1 MPMRLRLHL
10 AAALAFSALAIA
22 PALAQIPEAP
32 DRAEGDGPFARL
44 ILRGGILVDGTG
56 APPIGPV
63 DIVVE
68 NERITRIQT
77 VGYPGLDIREEDR
90 PEVKPGDEI
99 LDIEGMYVLPG
110 FVDAHGH
117 IGGTSQGTPAE
128 YVFKLWMGHGITT
141 IRDPSSGNGLEWTV
155 EHARRSAL
163 NEITAPRI
171 EAYPSFGSSWEEGRS
186 VDTPDDAREWVR
198 FIAAR
203 GATGIKFFG
212 APPEILEAA
221 LDEAGQLG
229 LRSAMHHAQMA
240 VSRQNV
246 LWTAS
251 RGLTTMEHWYGLPE
265 ALFDDRTVQDYP
277 LDYNYLDESHRFG
290 EAGRLWA
297 QAAEPGSPR
306 WNVVMDSLLALDFTL
321 VPTFTI
327 YEASRD
333 LMREMRAEWHDDYTL
348 PSLWDFYRPSRRAHG
363 SYWFH
368 WTTADEIAW
377 RQNFARWMTF
387 VNEYKNRGGRVAAGS
402 DSGFIYK
409 LYGFGYIRE
418 LELLQEAGFH
428 PLEVIWSAT
437 LKGAEALGVDDEVG
451 SIQTGKRADFVIV
464 DANPIENLKV
474 LYGTGAIRLDDA
486 NTPQRVGGVR
496 YTIKDGIIY
505 DAPALLADV
514 RRMVDEARREAG
526 LPEDGP
532 LPDPSRNPPILP
544 SDD

>member
-1 MPMRLRLHL
+1 MRLRLRL
-10 AAALAFSALAIA
+10 AATLAFSVLASTS
-22 PALAQIPEAP
+22 ALAQIPEAP
-32 DRAEGDGPFARL
+32 DRAEGDGPYERL

-68 NERITRIQT
+68 NNRITRIQN

-90 PEVKPGDEI
+90 PEVRAGDEI

-117 IGGTSQGTPAE
+117 IGGTSQGTTAE

-155 EHARRSAL
+155 EHAERSAR

-171 EAYPSFGSSWEEGRS
+171 EAYPSFGSSWDEGRRIN
-186 VDTPDDAREWVR
+186 TPDDAREWVQS
-198 FIAAR
+198 IAAR

-212 APPEILEAA
+212 APPEVLEAA
-221 LDEAGQLG
+221 LDEARQLE
-229 LRSAMHHAQMA
+229 LRTTMHHAQMA

-251 RGLTTMEHWYGLPE
+251 RGLTSMEHWYGLPE

-290 EAGRLWA
+290 EAGRLWE
-297 QAAEPGSPR
+297 QAAEPGSAR

-348 PSLWDFYRPSRRAHG
+348 PALWDYYRPSRRAHG
-363 SYWFH
+363 SYWFD

-377 RQNFARWMTF
+377 RHNYARWMTF

-437 LKGAEALGVDDEVG
+437 LKGAELLGVDDEVG
-451 SIQTGKRADFVIV
+451 SIQTGKRADFVVV

-474 LYGTGAIRLDDA
+474 LYGTGAIRLDET

-496 YTIKDGIIY
+496 YTIKDGIVY

-514 RRMVDEARREAG
+514 RRMVDDARREAG

-532 LPDPSRNPPILP
+532 LPDPSRHPPILP
-544 SDD
+544 SDG